1 MIRTACVRELHYSMG
16 TLLEIT
22 VWGPRARSTEAVR
35 RAAARARRAERLF
48 SAHDAHSILAEMN
61 RLRRIPPAAPPP
73 FARLV
78 RRATAWRDGT
88 GGAFDPGVPGRL
100 DLGAIAK
107 GYVVDQIA
115 RAFRRGGIRRALI
128 NFGQSSLYAIGRPP
142 GLVAWPVVLRG
153 YTPRSLAGGL
163 LLRDA
168 ALSVSGTHR
177 VDLSGRE
184 IGTHVVD
191 PRTGRRLRQRALA
204 AVMGPSAEAAEALST
219 ALLVRGPG
227 AAPLFGARRRYRG
240 LYLSAGRALPFN
252 GFAWYRAAGLSEG
265 S

>member
-1 MIRTACVRELHYSMG
+1 MIRTACVCEVHYTMG
-16 TLLEIT
+16 TLLQIT
-22 VWGPRARSTEAVR
+22 VCGPRARATEAVR
-35 RAAARARRAERLF
+35 RAAGRARRAERLF
-48 SAHDAHSILAEMN
+48 SAHDPRSILAEMN
-61 RLRRIPPAAPPP
+61 RLRRLPSAAPPP
-73 FARLV
+73 FARLI
-78 RRATAWRDGT
+78 RRAWAWRDGT
-88 GGAFDPGVPGRL
+88 DGAFDPGVQGWL

-142 GLVAWPVVLRG
+142 GLAAWPIVLRG
-153 YTPRSLAGGL
+153 EAPGSLAGGL

-184 IGTHVVD
+184 LGPHVVD
-191 PRTGRRLRQRALA
+191 PRTGRRLRRRALA
-204 AVMGPSAEAAEALST
+204 AVVGPSAEAAEALST

-227 AAPLFGARRRYRG
+227 ATSLFGARRRYRG
-240 LYLSAGRALPFN
+240 LYLSAGRALAFN
-252 GFAWYRAAGLSEG
+252 GFAWCRAAAPAEG
-265 S
+265 A